1 MSRTRFA
8 LIAIFCGFF
17 ASALPAG
24 RQERTSPPAGT
35 GTLTKVGRID
45 PAPEPQRSGLASI
58 TGSDSR
64 TLVTFLASDLLE
76 GREAG
81 SRGYRLAS
89 DFAASLFALWG
100 IEPAGDEAVGEERG
114 YFQDVVMK
122 EYTDLRCVIEWRIGS
137 PDSGTVRV
145 FKEHEDLENYYLNRI
160 PETVSGPVVFAGY
173 GLREEA
179 IGYDDFSD
187 VEIKDKIVMILDDV
201 PGAGD
206 PASPFSKA
214 DLREKYRAYGSWP
227 GRLAKA
233 NAVAKLGPKAV
244 LVVKN
249 ALDGR
254 DIYPEMGRVEDDERP
269 IIDEPTRLVV
279 LPGTKRGGGA
289 ICITREMADAILA
302 PAGQSVESLK
312 ARIASRWRPVS
323 FGIGRGA
330 LTIRTTAGDERL
342 LRCRNVIGAIAGSD
356 PALKEDIVV
365 IGAHLDHLGKRGP
378 YVFNGADDNA
388 SGAAGVL
395 EIARAVA
402 AQSRR
407 PKRTTVFCLWTG
419 EEQGLLGS
427 THYVGHPAFPLSRT
441 AAYLNLDMI
450 GRTSD
455 RGSWDKRL
463 ARLKIPPEVRTAL
476 DPSNFGAVAHAA
488 GRGLGDI
495 LRAADRAVGLDL
507 WQVEEAVPRSSG
519 TVSDYLPFAQAGVP
533 YVAWDGPRHADY
545 HQTGDAAGKM
555 EFEEMAKTVRLA
567 YLTLTALA
575 DWQESL
581 GDGASSH
588 DLPPGGKFLCEIAE
602 R

>member
-1 MSRTRFA
+1 MRRARSI
-8 LIAIFCGFF
+8 LIAVLCVLSVPALF
-17 ASALPAG
+17 AGP
-24 RQERTSPPAGT
+24 QERTSPPAGT
-35 GTLTKVGRID
+35 GTLTKVEKIGA
-45 PAPEPQRSGLASI
+45 APEPQRSGLASI
-58 TGSDSR
+58 TARDSR
-64 TLVTFLASDLLE
+64 ILVTYLASDLLE

-100 IEPAGDEAVGEERG
+100 IEPAGDAADGEGRG

-122 EYTDLRCVIEWRIGS
+122 EYTDLGCAIEWRTGS
-137 PDSGTVRV
+137 PDGGTVRA
-145 FKEHEDLENYYLNRI
+145 FKEHADLENYYLNRV

-179 IGYDDFSD
+179 IGYDDFSG
-187 VEIKDKIVMILDDV
+187 VEVKDKIVMILDGV

-206 PASPFSKA
+206 PASPFSSPE
-214 DLREKYRAYGSWP
+214 LREKYRSAASWP

-244 LVVKN
+244 LVVRN
-249 ALDGR
+249 EFDGR
-254 DIYPEMGRVEDDERP
+254 DIYPEMGWVEDDERP

-302 PAGQSVESLK
+302 AAGRSIEGMK
-312 ARIASRWRPVS
+312 AEIASRWRPAS
-323 FGIGRGA
+323 FEIGGGT

-342 LRCRNVIGAIAGSD
+342 LRCRNVIGAITGVD
-356 PALKEDIVV
+356 PSLKEEAVV

-378 YVFNGADDNA
+378 YIFNGADDNA

-402 AQSRR
+402 AQARK

-419 EEQGLLGS
+419 EELGLLGS
-427 THYVGHPAFPLSRT
+427 THYVRHPAFPMSRT
-441 AAYLNLDMI
+441 AACLNLDMI
-450 GRTSD
+450 GRNSD
-455 RGSWDKRL
+455 RDSWDGRL
-463 ARLKIPPEVRTAL
+463 SRLKVPPQVRTAL
-476 DPSNFGAVAHAA
+476 APGNFGAAAHAA

-507 WQVEEAVPRSSG
+507 WQVEETAPKSSG
-519 TVSDYLPFAQAGVP
+519 IVSDYLPFARAGVP

-545 HQTGDAAGKM
+545 HQTGDGADRID
-555 EFEEMAKTVRLA
+555 FEGMAKIVRLA

-575 DWQESL
+575 D
-581 GDGASSH
+581 
-588 DLPPGGKFLCEIAE
+588 

>member
-1 MSRTRFA
+1 MTPMRRARFVF
-8 LIAIFCGFF
+8 IAVLCGFF
-17 ASALPAG
+17 AAALPAG
-24 RQERTSPPAGT
+24 PQERTAPPAGT
-35 GTLTKVGRID
+35 GTLTKAERID
-45 PAPEPQRSGLASI
+45 LAPEPQRSGLASI
-58 TGSDSR
+58 TARDSR
-64 TLVTFLASDLLE
+64 ILVTYLASDLLE

-100 IEPAGDEAVGEERG
+100 IEPAGDEADGEGRG

-122 EYTDLRCVIEWRIGS
+122 EYTDLGCAIEWRTGS
-137 PDSGTVRV
+137 PGGGTVRD
-145 FKEHEDLENYYLNRI
+145 FEEHADLENYYLNRV

-179 IGYDDFSD
+179 IGYDDFSGLE
-187 VEIKDKIVMILDDV
+187 VKDKIVMILDEV

-206 PASPFSKA
+206 PASPFSGA
-214 DLREKYRAYGSWP
+214 ELREKYRAFASWP

-254 DIYPEMGRVEDDERP
+254 DIYPEMGRAEDDERP

-312 ARIASRWRPVS
+312 AKIASRWRPVS
-323 FGIGRGA
+323 FEIGGGT
-330 LTIRTTAGDERL
+330 LTIRTTARGERL
-342 LRCRNVIGAIAGSD
+342 LRCRNVIGAVTGSD
-356 PALKEDIVV
+356 PALKEEAVV
-365 IGAHLDHLGKRGP
+365 VGAHLDHLGRRGP

-402 AQSRR
+402 AQPRK
-407 PKRTTVFCLWTG
+407 PKRTTIFCLWTG
-419 EEQGLLGS
+419 EEHNLLGS
-427 THYVGHPAFPLSRT
+427 THYVRHPAFPLPRT

-455 RGSWDKRL
+455 PGSWDSRL
-463 ARLKIPPEVRTAL
+463 AKLKIPPEVRAAL
-476 DPSNFGAVAHAA
+476 APGNFGAVVHAA

-507 WQVEEAVPRSSG
+507 WQVEEAAPKSSG
-519 TVSDYLPFAQAGVP
+519 TVSDYLPFARAGVP

-545 HQTGDAAGKM
+545 HQTGDSAEKM
-555 EFEEMAKTVRLA
+555 DFEGMAKIVRLA

-575 DWQESL
+575 D
-581 GDGASSH
+581 
-588 DLPPGGKFLCEIAE
+588 